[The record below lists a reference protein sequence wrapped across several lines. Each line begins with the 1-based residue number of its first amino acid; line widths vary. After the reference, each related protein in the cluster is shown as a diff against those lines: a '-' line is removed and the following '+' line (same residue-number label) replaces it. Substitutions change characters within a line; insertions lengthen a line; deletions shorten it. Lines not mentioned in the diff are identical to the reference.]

1 MFSHLKILKVMDGLM
16 MVLREDF
23 VWQVE
28 IQAM

>member
-1 MFSHLKILKVMDGLM
+1 MFSHLKVLKVMDDLM

-23 VWQVE
+23 LWQVE